1 MPSIFSKALLYAVPY
16 GLTIGLFA
24 LFFTTQKVENND
36 FSLVR
41 LIVLFLFFPI
51 LFKYF
56 LQLFIAPWFEMVST
70 RQEKRLCASEKRPK
84 VSVLIPAWNE
94 EVGILHTVKSITEST
109 YRNVEAI
116 VIDDGSTDA
125 TGRKVRSFIAEHRTE
140 TDAIPVRCVHQ
151 KNGGKSKALN
161 RGLELAT
168 GDIIVTIDADS
179 VVDRDAILEFV
190 KVFRDPSIM
199 SVAGN
204 VKIGNRSQAIGLV
217 QQLEYLYGFYFKKAD
232 SLLNAIYIVGGAAAA
247 YRREVFA
254 ELGGFDETI
263 ITEDIELSTRIQNAG
278 YAIAYAPKAVV
289 YTEGPTELS
298 GLFKQR
304 LRWKYGRLLTFYRY
318 RHLFFSLRKKHSK
331 FLTFFSLPIS
341 LFAEVLLFFEGLLL
355 TVFYGYTF
363 ITHDYLPLVVNMIL
377 LTAVVSLQIATDV
390 KRRANRNLFLLAPI
404 AWCLF
409 YFIDFVEYQAL
420 MRSLWR
426 LVKKEQVK
434 WQRWTR
440 SGVFEAQG
448 ELSS

>member
-1 MPSIFSKALLYAVPY
+1 MPPVLSKVLLYMLPY
-16 GLTIGLFA
+16 SLTLGLFT
-24 LFFTTQKVENND
+24 LFFTTQQVVEDN

-41 LIVLFLFFPI
+41 IIVLLLFFPI

-56 LQLFIAPWFEMVST
+56 FQLFIAPWFELVA
-70 RQEKRLCASEKRPK
+70 RQKEKRFNTSDFQPK

-94 EVGILHTVKSITEST
+94 AVGILHTIESIVRSTHRNTE
-109 YRNVEAI
+109 VI
-116 VIDDGSTDA
+116 VIDDGSTDS
-125 TGRKVRSFIAEHRTE
+125 TREQVRSFIARQNIGKDT
-140 TDAIPVRCVHQ
+140 ISVRYEYQ
-151 KNGGKSKALN
+151 ENGGKSKALN
-161 RGLELAT
+161 HGLSLAT

-179 VVDRDAILEFV
+179 VVDPDAILEII
-190 KVFRDPSIM
+190 KPFRDARIM

-204 VKIGNRSQAIGLV
+204 VKIGNRSRAIGLV

-232 SLLNAIYIVGGAAAA
+232 AILNAVYIVGGAAAA
-247 YRREVFA
+247 YRREVFT

-278 YAIAYAPKAVV
+278 HAIAYAPKSVI
-289 YTEGPTELS
+289 YTEGPADLF

-318 RHLFFSLRKKHSK
+318 RHLFFSLKKKHNK
-331 FLTFFSLPIS
+331 FLTFFILPIS

-355 TVFYGYTF
+355 TIFYGYTF
-363 ITHDYLPLVVNMIL
+363 ITHDYLPLIINMLL
-377 LTAVVSLQIATDV
+377 LTAVISLQIATDV
-390 KRRANRNLFLLAPI
+390 KRRESYNLFLLAPI

-420 MRSLWR
+420 IRSLWR
-426 LVKKEQVK
+426 LVKKQRVT

-440 SGVFEAQG
+440 VGVFEA
-448 ELSS
+448 EKRLSN